1 VKQPVAGGAAVDDD
15 AARAYFATYAG
26 RAAGLPPVAIV
37 IAAFNEE
44 RDGAIGEVIGALPA
58 AICGLRTAAI
68 VVSDGS
74 SDDTVGAARAH
85 GALVCDVP
93 VNRGQGAALRLGYR
107 LAREGGAVYI
117 ITTDADGQYNPAEM
131 ERVLAPV
138 AAGDADF
145 VTGSRKLGSQETKDP
160 VRRLGTWVFAVAISV
175 LTGQRITDSS
185 FGLRAMRAE
194 ITGVVRLEQPQYQS
208 SELLI
213 AVLTHG
219 FRVAEVPATI
229 HRRKVGQSKKGH
241 NAIYGLHYASV
252 VLRTWWR
259 ERQRRGPESPAGG
272 ASPGPPAQ
280 AAPLTRAATAA
291 ANGSDAAS
299 AAAASPD
306 GSGAAGE
313 GGTRE
318 PRSAKRT

>member
-1 VKQPVAGGAAVDDD
+1 VKRLPVDDAAID
-15 AARAYFATYAG
+15 DAAARAYFAEFGA
-26 RAAGLPPVAIV
+26 RAAQLPPVAIV

-44 RDGAIGEVIGALPA
+44 RDGAIGDVIEDLPA
-58 AICGLRTAAI
+58 AICGLACAVI

-74 SDDTVGAARAH
+74 ADDTAGVARKH

-107 LAREGGAVYI
+107 LAREGGAAYI

-138 AAGDADF
+138 VAGEADF
-145 VTGSRKLGSQETKDP
+145 VTGSRKLGSQETRDP
-160 VRRLGTWVFAVAISV
+160 VRRLGTWVFAVTISV

-194 ITGVVRLEQPQYQS
+194 LTTAVRLEQPQYQS

-213 AVLTHG
+213 GVLTHG

-229 HRRKVGQSKKGH
+229 HRRTVGQSKKGH
-241 NAIYGLHYASV
+241 NAIYGLHYAGV
-252 VLRTWWR
+252 VLGTWWR
-259 ERQRRGPESPAGG
+259 ERQRRGPRPPVSPERSPQAGN
-272 ASPGPPAQ
+272 S
-280 AAPLTRAATAA
+280 LTRAATAA

-299 AAAASPD
+299 AAVSED
-306 GSGAAGE
+306 GSGASGD
-313 GGTRE
+313 GGTRG
-318 PRSAKRT
+318 PRSANRT